1 MKNRVLS
8 IILAGSMVLSL
19 AACGPEN
26 QPANPSGGSEPTPT
40 EEQKASEIFEE
51 IGRASCRERV

>member
-26 QPANPSGGSEPTPT
+26 QPANPSGGNEPQPT
-40 EEQKASEIFEE
+40 EE
-51 IGRASCRERV
+51 